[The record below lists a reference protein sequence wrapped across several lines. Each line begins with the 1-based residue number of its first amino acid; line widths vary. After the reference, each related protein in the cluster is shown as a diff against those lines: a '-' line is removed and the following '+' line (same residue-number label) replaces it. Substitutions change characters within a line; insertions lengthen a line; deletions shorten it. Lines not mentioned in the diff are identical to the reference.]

1 MNSESSSMKAFSN
14 HVAIITGAGQGI
26 GFAIASALCAE
37 GAAVVLNDVDADLA
51 IRSAGFL
58 KDRGGK
64 CIAVPGDSGDM
75 EIISRLVETAVK
87 EFGKVTL
94 CIANAGVTVFSR
106 FLDFKEPDFHRI
118 VDTNLKGSF
127 FLAQAFAYQV
137 VKQQSGGSI
146 LFMSSVTGRQA
157 HQNLSAY
164 GMTKAAL
171 EMLAKHLVSELSQHN
186 IRVNAI
192 APGATLTERTQSDL
206 AYQRTWSNITPLGKP
221 ASVQDIAHA
230 ALFLLSNKAN
240 HITGQ
245 TLIVDGGWTV
255 VSPQP

>member
-1 MNSESSSMKAFSN
+1 MKHFSN

-37 GAAVVLNDVDADLA
+37 GAAVILNDVDANLA
-51 IRSAGFL
+51 AAAAAKAIQE
-58 KDRGGK
+58 KGGK
-64 CIAVPGDSGDM
+64 CIAVAGDSSDTHV
-75 EIISRLVETAVK
+75 IKSLVENAVK

-94 CIANAGVTVFSR
+94 CIPNAGVTVFSS
-106 FLDFKEPDFHRI
+106 FLNFKETDFNKI
-118 VDTNLKGSF
+118 LQTNLKGSF
-127 FLAQAFAYQV
+127 FLAQAFANQI

-146 LFMSSVTGRQA
+146 LFMSSVTGHQA
-157 HQNLSAY
+157 HQHLSAY

-171 EMLAKHLVSELSQHN
+171 ENLTKHLVVELSQYR

-192 APGATLTERTQSDL
+192 APGATLTERTQSDTS
-206 AYQRTWSNITPLGKP
+206 YQEIWSSLTPLGKP
-221 ASVQDIAHA
+221 ASVQDIANA
-230 ALFLLSNKAN
+230 ALFLLSDKAK

-245 TLIVDGGWTV
+245 TLVVDGGWTV

>member
-1 MNSESSSMKAFSN
+1 MSSFSN

-26 GFAIASALCAE
+26 GYEIASALCAE

-51 IRSAGFL
+51 YLSSASI
-58 KDRGGK
+58 KDNGGR
-64 CIAVPGDSGDM
+64 CIAVPGDSGDLAV
-75 EIISRLVETAVK
+75 IKNLVDTAVK

-94 CIANAGVTVFSR
+94 CIPNAGTTVFSS
-106 FLDFKEPDFHRI
+106 FLNLQEHDFNRI
-118 VDTNLKGSF
+118 IETNLKGSF
-127 FLAQAFAYQV
+127 FLAQATANQM
-137 VKQQSGGSI
+137 VKQKSGGSI
-146 LFMSSVTGRQA
+146 LFMSSVTGHQA

-171 EMLAKHLVSELSQHN
+171 ENLTKHLVSELSPYQ

-192 APGATLTERTQSDL
+192 APGATLTERTQSDIS
-206 AYQRTWSNITPLGKP
+206 YQRTWSNLTPLGKP
-221 ASVQDIAHA
+221 ASVQDIAQA
-230 ALFLLSNKAN
+230 ALFLLSDKAG